1 MDPDRHFYLYAKGH
15 YDKYRKVDE
24 INGLRKIVGHRCGYD
39 SDLVTFSDILS
50 ILLKLAYKH
59 INRELDFTDFV
70 ERLLHGN
77 GSMFVPAIG
86 KTMKIDIQHNLIKA
100 CLGVLSMTKVSE
112 IDFVLG
118 EAKPEIFE

>member
-24 INGLRKIVGHRCGYD
+24 INGLKKLVSHRCGYE
-39 SDLVTFSDILS
+39 SNLVTFSDILS

-59 INRELDFTDFV
+59 IKTELNFTDFI
-70 ERLLHGN
+70 ERLSHG
-77 GSMFVPAIG
+77 GSMFGCLEAHKV
-86 KTMKIDIQHNLIKA
+86 DLQHNLIKA

-112 IDFVLG
+112 IDFILG